1 MRANSSVFADR
12 LLARGTFRAKVPRM
26 TLSTALI
33 LVALAALAVS
43 GLSLWGARRRAEAQG
58 EALRQ
63 EMQSL
68 VSNQSQ
74 AVTAQFAQLA
84 QSFTAQLGQITQQVQ
99 SGMASVGTL
108 ATGAQKAVSDQLQA
122 SNETLNSIHQ
132 KLGEVQQA
140 GHELS
145 EAARQIETVLGGA
158 KTRGTLGEVALD
170 RMLADALPPATYETQ
185 YRFSTGEVVDAVVR
199 LRDKLLPID
208 SKFPLDDYRRLVDS
222 GEDAR
227 KGFSSSVRAHAES
240 IAKKYIL
247 PGEGTL
253 DIALMFVPSEGVYY
267 ELLRSEDAKGAP
279 LDEYCRS
286 KGVVPV
292 SPSTLFSH
300 LRIIFLGLRG
310 MQIEEN
316 AKRLLSSL
324 TGLKKQIDNFGEVY
338 EKLGTH
344 LRNAQQSYSDA
355 DRKLERARN
364 SIDELAQGAPSEK
377 ALEAASPE

>member
-1 MRANSSVFADR
+1 MPF
-12 LLARGTFRAKVPRM
+12 
-26 TLSTALI
+26 STALF
-33 LVALAALAVS
+33 LLALAALVVS
-43 GLSLWGARRRAEAQG
+43 GLALLGTRRRQEAQAA
-58 EALRQ
+58 ALRQ
-63 EMQSL
+63 EMQTL
-68 VSNQSQ
+68 MNAQSQ
-74 AVTAQFAQLA
+74 TLI
-84 QSFTAQLGQITQQVQ
+84 AQLGQLATNLNQINQQVQ
-99 SGMASVGTL
+99 SGLANAANL
-108 ATGAQKAVSDQLQA
+108 ATGAQRDVSEQLKASSD
-122 SNETLNSIHQ
+122 TLNAIHH

-140 GHELS
+140 GRDLS
-145 EAARQIETVLGGA
+145 DAAQQIESVLGGA
-158 KTRGTLGEVALD
+158 KTRGTLGEIALE
-170 RMLADALPPATYETQ
+170 RMLADALPPAAYETQ
-185 YRFSTGEVVDAVVR
+185 FRFSTGEVVDAVVR
-199 LRDKLLPID
+199 LQDKLLPID
-208 SKFPLDDYRRLVDS
+208 SKFPLDDYRRLIEM

-227 KGFSSSVRAHAES
+227 KGFSSSVRSHAES

-267 ELLRSEDAKGAP
+267 ELLRSADTKGLP
-279 LDEYCRS
+279 LDELCRS

-300 LRIIFLGLRG
+300 LKIISFGLRG

-324 TGLKKQIDNFGEVY
+324 TGLKKQIDNFSEVY

-364 SIDELAQGAPSEK
+364 SLDELAQGAPSEK
-377 ALEAASPE
+377 ALEAASLD

>member
-1 MRANSSVFADR
+1 
-12 LLARGTFRAKVPRM
+12 M
-26 TLSTALI
+26 TLSAALV

-43 GLSLWGARRRAEAQG
+43 GLSLWGVRRRAEAQSA
-58 EALRQ
+58 ALRQ

-84 QSFTAQLGQITQQVQ
+84 QSVTAQLGQITQQVQ

-108 ATGAQKAVSDQLQA
+108 ATGAQKDVSDRLQA
-122 SNETLNSIHQ
+122 STDMLLTIRQ
-132 KLGEVQQA
+132 QLGEVQQA

-185 YRFSTGEVVDAVVR
+185 FRFSTGEVVDAVVR
-199 LRDKLLPID
+199 LRDKILPID
-208 SKFPLDDYRRLVDS
+208 SKFPLDDYRRLIDT

-227 KGFSSSVRAHAES
+227 KGFSDTVRKHAES

-267 ELLRSEDAKGAP
+267 ELLRSEHAKGAP

-364 SIDELAQGAPSEK
+364 SLDELAQGAPSEK
-377 ALEAASPE
+377 ALGAASPEQ

>member
-1 MRANSSVFADR
+1 
-12 LLARGTFRAKVPRM
+12 M
-26 TLSTALI
+26 TLPAALV

-43 GLSLWGARRRAEAQG
+43 GLAIWGARRRAEAQS

-63 EMQSL
+63 EMQAL
-68 VSNQSQ
+68 VSAQSQ

-84 QSFTAQLGQITQQVQ
+84 QAFTAQFGQITQQVQ

-122 SNETLNSIHQ
+122 SNETLGNIRQ
-132 KLGEVQQA
+132 QLGEMQQKS
-140 GHELS
+140 HDLS
-145 EAARQIETVLGGA
+145 EAARQIESVLGGA
-158 KTRGTLGEVALD
+158 KARGTLGEVALD

-185 YRFSTGEVVDAVVR
+185 YRFSTGDVVDAVVR

-208 SKFPLDDYRRLVDS
+208 SKFPLDDYRRLLDT

-227 KGFSSSVRAHAES
+227 KGFSNSVRAHAES

-267 ELLRSEDAKGAP
+267 ELLRSEDSKGLP
-279 LDEYCRS
+279 LDEFCRS
-286 KGVVPV
+286 KGIVPV

-300 LRIIFLGLRG
+300 LKIIFLGLRG
-310 MQIEEN
+310 MQVEEN
-316 AKRLLSSL
+316 AQRLLSSL

-344 LRNAQQSYSDA
+344 LRNAQQSYSDS

-364 SIDELAQGAPSEK
+364 SLDELAQGAPSEK
-377 ALEAASPE
+377 VLGATSPE

>member
-1 MRANSSVFADR
+1 
-12 LLARGTFRAKVPRM
+12 M
-26 TLSTALI
+26 TLSAALV

-43 GLSLWGARRRAEAQG
+43 GLAIWGARRRAEAQS

-63 EMQSL
+63 EMQAL
-68 VSNQSQ
+68 VGTQSQ

-84 QSFTAQLGQITQQVQ
+84 QAFTAQLSQITQQVQ

-122 SNETLNSIHQ
+122 STDMLGTIRQ
-132 KLGEVQQA
+132 QLGEVQQA

-185 YRFSTGEVVDAVVR
+185 YRFSTGDVVDAVVR

-208 SKFPLDDYRRLVDS
+208 SKFPLDDYRRLVDT

-267 ELLRSEDAKGAP
+267 ELLRSEDSKGLP
-279 LDEYCRS
+279 LDEACRS
-286 KGVVPV
+286 KGIVPV
-292 SPSTLFSH
+292 SPSTLFAH

-310 MQIEEN
+310 MQVEEN
-316 AKRLLSSL
+316 AQRLLSSL

-364 SIDELAQGAPSEK
+364 SLDELAQGAPSEK
-377 ALEAASPE
+377 ALGAASLE